1 MTREG
6 IKQNEGLS
14 RLIPSEGVRS
24 FAVDTG
30 MSIADNIARLPFGN
44 AGLAF
49 AGGGAGV
56 SGTMDALGRGA
67 NSDQA
72 FLSGAAQGAAEA
84 FFEKFSLEG
93 LRRFQPGTVTS
104 VRDQDSGD
112 CVQIKSALKELVSP
126 YGRQVLIRIVCRE
139 LESWYFGDLKAV
151 SNAYGLSLGKL
162 AKRKKYRNPD
172 LIENAK
178 EELRK
183 LIPRHQQLDGARRIA
198 AHMDIEHNTSA
209 SFQIFVS
216 GVRKMAESECKQVPY
231 NHQKQMIVRHLC
243 S

>member
-1 MTREG
+1 MTLVFLLEEASMKEVLDIILPR
-6 IKQNEGLS
+6 ILPS
-14 RLIPSEGVRS
+14 AVTFRTIPHSGKSDLE
-24 FAVDTG
+24 A
-30 MSIADNIARLPFGN
+30 SIPHKLKAWRQPD
-44 AGLAF
+44 
-49 AGGGAGV
+49 V
-56 SGTMDALGRGA
+56 
-67 NSDQA
+67 
-72 FLSGAAQGAAEA
+72 
-84 FFEKFSLEG
+84 KF
-93 LRRFQPGTVTS
+93 VI

-112 CVQIKSALKELVSP
+112 CVQIKSALQELVSP

-151 SNAYGLSLGKL
+151 SNAYGLSLEKL

-216 GVRKMAESECKQVPY
+216 GVRKMAESENGTAGADGFRPVGG
-231 NHQKQMIVRHLC
+231 ISGR
-243 S
+243 